1 MSRSGNGFRRALYS
15 PSRFQAPLLP
25 NTVCSSRV
33 LLEAELVGEHTE
45 AVLRALKEP
54 ILANVD
60 WRLPNVIETLAP
72 EARAAYEEFAAF
84 ALTIT
89 QEQVTTI
96 LHSAYDLD
104 EGIAQMLHHVWWDA
118 ERVLCRELEVA
129 VTENNRGAGPLTYGR
144 FWAGSA
150 TGYRMGFGQRTW
162 LCLWEPHPLRVAH
175 IHTREYRC

>member
-45 AVLRALKEP
+45 AVLRVLREP
-54 ILANVD
+54 VLANVD
-60 WRLPNVIETLAP
+60 WRNPNVVETLAP
-72 EARAAYEEFAAF
+72 EARVAYEEFAAF

-89 QEQVTTI
+89 PEQVITI

-118 ERVLCRELEVA
+118 ERVLCRELEVT
-129 VTENNRGAGPLTYGR
+129 VMQNNRGAEHSTYGR
-144 FWAGSA
+144 FWAGST
-150 TGYRMGFGQRTW
+150 TGYRLGRGQRTW
-162 LCLWEPHPLRVAH
+162 LCLWEPQPLRVAH
-175 IHTREYRC
+175 IHCREYSC